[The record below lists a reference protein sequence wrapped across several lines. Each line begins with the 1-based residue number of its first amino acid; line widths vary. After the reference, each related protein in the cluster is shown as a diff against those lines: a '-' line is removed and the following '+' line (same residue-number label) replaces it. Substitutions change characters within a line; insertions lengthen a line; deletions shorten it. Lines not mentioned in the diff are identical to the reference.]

1 MSVRTPQAS
10 LVSDTVFLAGR
21 HIRLMSRRPASII
34 SALLMPLIFAVLF
47 FSVLGTAMERTGV
60 DYIQYL
66 VPAIVMQA
74 MFFTAMS
81 ASIWAAE
88 DASGG
93 MINRLR
99 VMPISRAAPVL
110 SLLGG
115 ELTRAVVS
123 ITVVVGAGYLVGF
136 RFENGIIAAG
146 GFVLLALG
154 FAAAGCAA
162 YLVMGFAVAK
172 VETVG
177 LMSGLIYYPLLLVSN
192 LLVPAPL
199 FPNWLQPIVENQPFS
214 RVADALRATS
224 TDASPD
230 TFPAVAIAVAWIV
243 GLILL
248 FGMLAPR
255 AVGKKQ

>member
-1 MSVRTPQAS
+1 MSVHTPQAS

-47 FSVLGTAMERTGV
+47 FSVLGRSMERTGI
-60 DYIQYL
+60 DYVQYL

-81 ASIWAAE
+81 ATIWAAE

-93 MINRLR
+93 MTNRLR
-99 VMPISRAAPVL
+99 AMPISRAAPVL

-115 ELTRAVVS
+115 ELARALIS
-123 ITVVVGAGYLVGF
+123 LSVVVGAGHLVGF
-136 RFENGIIAAG
+136 RFENGIVSAG

-154 FAAAGCAA
+154 FAAAGCTA
-162 YLVMGFAVAK
+162 YLVMGFAIAK

-177 LMSGLIYYPLLLVSN
+177 LLSGLIYYPFLLLSN
-192 LLVPAPL
+192 LLVPTVF
-199 FPNWLQPIVENQPFS
+199 FPTWLQPIVENQPFS

-224 TDASPD
+224 ATDSPD
-230 TFPAVAIAVAWIV
+230 TLPTVAIAVLWIV
-243 GLILL
+243 GLILA

-255 AVGKKQ
+255 AVGKNQ